1 KQQNASAGG
10 SFTFGSMSGSA
21 SVNLSRDKMHSNY
34 DSVQEQTGIFAG
46 RGGFDV
52 TTGQHTQLNG
62 TVIAS
67 TATADKN
74 RLDTGT
80 LGFSDI
86 ENRADYK
93 VEHQSVGIS
102 TGGSIGGQFAGN
114 MANNLLVGANHE
126 GHADSTTQS
135 AVSAGN
141 ITIRDTKSQKQDVAD
156 LNRDAAHANQTL
168 SPIFDREKEHQR
180 LQQAQLIGEIGNQ
193 VADIARTEG
202 QIADEKAK
210 RDPAALNQAR
220 AELEA
225 AGKPFTEQDVAQR
238 AYNNGMAASGFGT
251 GGKYQQAIQAATAAV
266 QGLAGGNLSAALAG
280 GAAPYLAEVVKTMT
294 TDPVTG
300 EVNKAANVTAHA
312 VVNAA
317 LAVAQGNNALAGAAG
332 AATGEMVGMIA
343 TQMYDKPVSEL
354 SETEKQTVSTLATVA
369 AGLAGGLVGDSGA
382 SAVAGALS
390 GKTTVE
396 NNYLS
401 SKQIDAWSAEMK
413 SCQAKGGDCGGI
425 IKKYEELSTAQQK
438 QLISDCAAS
447 PATCQQ
453 KYGDVLTD
461 SLAVKQAIDRALG
474 EDIPIKMV
482 YDLTA
487 TFAQQMQAEG
497 VVATNKVSEALQE
510 EYGLDEVQAGIVAS
524 AAASAFGG
532 ISKVKGNSQPKIEQ
546 ILKPEKNWETA
557 RNKALDLVGNLGA
570 DSKPVIGRLEVSA
583 GNGKVIGRQ
592 SSDGKVGWRVDYD
605 PEKGTHINIWDY
617 SQGKGPGKAVKQVIP
632 FEGNEKSFETILK
645 QLNR

>member
-1 KQQNASAGG
+1 
-10 SFTFGSMSGSA
+10 
-21 SVNLSRDKMHSNY
+21 
-34 DSVQEQTGIFAG
+34 
-46 RGGFDV
+46 
-52 TTGQHTQLNG
+52 
-62 TVIAS
+62 
-67 TATADKN
+67 
-74 RLDTGT
+74 
-80 LGFSDI
+80 
-86 ENRADYK
+86 
-93 VEHQSVGIS
+93 
-102 TGGSIGGQFAGN
+102 AGN

-202 QIADEKAK
+202 QIAGEKAK